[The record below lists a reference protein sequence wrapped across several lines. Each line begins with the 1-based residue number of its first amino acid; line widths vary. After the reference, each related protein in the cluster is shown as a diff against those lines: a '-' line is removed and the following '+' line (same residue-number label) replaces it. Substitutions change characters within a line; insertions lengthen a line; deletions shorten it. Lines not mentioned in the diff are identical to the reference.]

1 MAMAPMAWH
10 VATMGRWRRCELQ
23 TRATFFSH
31 CHCPTAALPALFLAS
46 LVRVGVRARGVEHGA
61 AREAVARAG
70 DDVAPRRAV
79 AVARQVNLEL
89 GVAVTTV
96 LEALARD
103 AASGGSEQR
112 RRGTMR
118 PHQRLEL
125 VLAGR
130 KRDGVELDV
139 APSGVGERRAVDAD
153 VGAEPVVGVHA
164 EGVSSHHCNGDTY
177 RVSETHSATNRKHS
191 LSYC

>member
-10 VATMGRWRRCELQ
+10 VATMAAMRVANACNI
-23 TRATFFSH
+23 FSH

-89 GVAVTTV
+89 GVAVAAV